1 MATTL
6 VASDAYCKPLV
17 TIFFWNEESAHLD
30 HGLNSDRG
38 GHFSRQLL
46 LEICSCF
53 RQPNP

>member
-6 VASDAYCKPLV
+6 VASDAYRKLLV

-30 HGLNSDRG
+30 CGLNSDRG
-38 GHFSRQLL
+38 GHFSRQQL
-46 LEICSCF
+46 LEIRSCF